1 MRRAEGKEEENAR
14 SGARARSDEKKERK
28 KFNERNGGG
37 WRKLTFLF
45 PSVSRL
51 FAPPPLPSKQTL
63 IKNSICGA
71 VAGGYLNKVTP
82 TWITTTILALLLT
95 AMAHKLIKRSRSVWK
110 LEGEERRLAR
120 RAAEEGEETIQGLS
134 ALMREEGNAA
144 ATVEEP
150 LLLGGDTLSS
160 APSLPSLVSLADE
173 EAALAAGAA
182 RPKPP
187 HSRRRGGGDKEGGT
201 NGVSPGSSP
210 PKPALTEAAAAAAAE
225 TAAGATGDDEERASL
240 PSSSAGGG
248 SGGGVEHATPSPF
261 SEHRLAPPRK
271 VALIFALTL
280 FVLAADLSKKLVTCG
295 SWRYWL
301 VVGSVIPP
309 SLAVTL
315 AARSR
320 LVREHALRE
329 AGAPGWPAYEPGE
342 VVWTRSNSISF
353 PAISTLAGVVASFF
367 GVGGGIVK
375 GPLMLEMGVA
385 PEVAA
390 ATSITMILFTSS
402 AASILYLSF
411 GVPVDYAKA
420 VFVAGAVF
428 TALGQSLV
436 TRLVRKLGRASI
448 IIIAMALM
456 MVVSPSVVFFEAG
469 ALTRKAVASG
479 GLGRHGHIC

>member
-1 MRRAEGKEEENAR
+1 M
-14 SGARARSDEKKERK
+14 
-28 KFNERNGGG
+28 GGG
-37 WRKLTFLF
+37 ENSPFCFPLFLDF
-45 PSVSRL
+45 SPT
-51 FAPPPLPSKQTL
+51 PPPLPSKQTL

-120 RAAEEGEETIQGLS
+120 RAAEEGEERRLARRAAEEGEETIRGLS
-134 ALMREEGNAA
+134 ALMREKGNAA

-210 PKPALTEAAAAAAAE
+210 PKPALTEAAAAAAAAE

-261 SEHRLAPPRK
+261 SEHRLAPPRT

-309 SLAVTL
+309 SLAVAL